1 MLSIAR
7 KITVGT
13 RSGRGNESLAFG
25 LVASSTTTLIFPAML
40 IRMAIVSV
48 VLCACGSNATN
59 AVAADT
65 IAADTI
71 ATGDSRWRMLEASI
85 DAGQLSLKQD
95 PDFAA
100 ADIKVWCHDLGGN
113 WLTIAINPVQKILW
127 IDANRDSQ
135 IQRDE
140 RIRFDKDQLLQT
152 VVLSVAGK
160 DSSSHRYD
168 IPIALRYEPLL
179 DVWLVAS
186 MLQQAGKTD
195 FSGVDVDYLIRDEDC
210 DGQLSGSADSLQI
223 DLNGDHQYDPIR
235 ERFSLSKIFRHDGKQ
250 YAVALDIDTA
260 NMKVREVSDFGK
272 LSIQFTSTT
281 DAMKAP
287 TRFTAVLVSDLG
299 IRVTASSFDTI
310 LTVPTGDY
318 RLDSAVL
325 WWDDTPKWRMIFS
338 RFDDSGITCKVAK
351 DEEATIELLG
361 RVTLGAKTNA
371 IKNEVS
377 TTITLSPHFKST
389 SGLYLTHAGT
399 GHNAAT
405 IDVPLRAFAWTKN
418 DDGRSRVI
426 AIGTS
431 GFACGTFCPVPM
443 NLAKHNVT
451 SITLT
456 FDAGPLGGKLNGEL
470 PGFLLRPHAK
480 E

>member
-1 MLSIAR
+1 MLMRMAS
-7 KITVGT
+7 V
-13 RSGRGNESLAFG
+13 SLVFWACWSNTAG
-25 LVASSTTTLIFPAML
+25 IVASDT
-40 IRMAIVSV
+40 
-48 VLCACGSNATN
+48 
-59 AVAADT
+59 VALDT
-65 IAADTI
+65 IAA
-71 ATGDSRWRMLEASI
+71 GDSRWRMLETPVDDDQPSVT
-85 DAGQLSLKQD
+85 QD

-160 DSSSHRYD
+160 DPSSHRYD

-186 MLQQAGKTD
+186 MLQQAGTTN
-195 FSGVDVDYLIRDEDC
+195 FAGVDVDYLIRDEDC

-260 NMKVREVSDFGK
+260 NMKVREVSDFGQ
-272 LSIQFTSTT
+272 LSLQFTPTT
-281 DAMKAP
+281 NAMKAP

-299 IRVTASSFDTI
+299 IRVSTSSFDAS

-318 RLDSAVL
+318 RLESAML
-325 WWDDTPKWRMIFS
+325 WWDDTPKWKMIFS
-338 RFDDSGITCKVAK
+338 RFDDTGIACKVEK
-351 DEEATIELLG
+351 DEDAKIELLG
-361 RVTLGAKTNA
+361 RVTLGAKANA
-371 IKNEVS
+371 IKNEES
-377 TTITLSPHFKST
+377 TTITLSPYFKSA
-389 SGLYLTHAGT
+389 SGLYLTHGGS

-405 IDVPLRAFAWTKN
+405 IDIPLRAFARTKD

-426 AIGTS
+426 ATGTS
-431 GFACGTFCPVPM
+431 GFACGTFCPIPM
-443 NLAKHNVT
+443 NLAEHNVT

-456 FDAGPLGGKLNGEL
+456 FDAGPLGGKLNREL
-470 PGFLLRPHAK
+470 PGVVLRPLAK